1 MTIYVSFSPI
11 GVFASDEN
19 GRERAFA
26 PFPKDPKLA
35 AGAMQDC
42 MKTKLSR
49 EETEVVSKVKE
60 NHETTM
66 QPRPKGRDLIGS
78 VSSSPTGNSDLKDGV
93 STVVDELI
101 FEVKKEGHK
110 HEFPNPAGD
119 ALRKNMILIVEKQRL
134 FKNRTEFHA
143 FLHTVNFELSK
154 GSMQKE
160 PVNDK
165 LIIHAVNAL
174 DEIERTTNTL
184 VMRLREWYGQYFP
197 EAGYKLSDNK
207 AFSEYISTTLYR
219 SDVRGA
225 EPHDSLGS
233 DISKEDLE
241 EIRVFAKKILED
253 FKAREALEKYIEMK
267 SKKVC
272 PNTHAI
278 LGGMMAA
285 RLLAHAG
292 SLERLAKFPA
302 STIQILGAERAFFRF
317 KHGTGSSPKHGVIF
331 NTRYL
336 QSAPRDKKGKV
347 ARILAGKLAIAL
359 KLDFY
364 GGEFRGDS
372 LRKSVDSALQNQK
385 SSMRPRAQGHG
396 SFNSASNRPASYSHH
411 SNHSQKPR
419 TSEGSKTSGFHESD
433 RTHRPTNAAIRND
446 GSATGNRKQSI
457 RPPAKGHG
465 RSACKKRRK

>member
-19 GRERAFA
+19 GRERAFVS
-26 PFPKDPKLA
+26 FPKEPELA
-35 AGAMQDC
+35 ARAMQDC
-42 MKTKLSR
+42 MQSKLSR
-49 EETEVVSKVKE
+49 EESEIVSKLKE
-60 NHETTM
+60 
-66 QPRPKGRDLIGS
+66 
-78 VSSSPTGNSDLKDGV
+78 KDV
-93 STVVDELI
+93 I
-101 FEVKKEGHK
+101 FEIKKEGHT
-110 HEFPNPAGD
+110 HEFPNPAGE

-134 FKNRTEFHA
+134 FKNRMEFHSFIHA
-143 FLHTVNFELSK
+143 VNFEISK

-184 VMRLREWYGQYFP
+184 AMRLREWYGQYFP

-219 SDVRGA
+219 SEVRGA
-225 EPHDSLGS
+225 EPHESLGS

-253 FKAREALEKYIEMK
+253 FKAREELEKYIEIK

-347 ARILAGKLAIAL
+347 ARILAGKLSIAL

-364 GGEFRGDS
+364 GGEFRGDA
-372 LRKSVDSALQNQK
+372 LRKSIDNALLKQK
-385 SSMRPRAQGHG
+385 TSMRSRPQGHG
-396 SFNSASNRPASYSHH
+396 SFNSV
-411 SNHSQKPR
+411 SNHPSSHSHRSSHPQKPR
-419 TSEGSKTSGFHESD
+419 TSEGSKTSGFQSG
-433 RTHRPTNAAIRND
+433 TAHRPTNNAAMRDN
-446 GSATGNRKQSI
+446 GSAFVKPKQNV
-457 RPPAKGHG
+457 RPHAKGRG

>member
-1 MTIYVSFSPI
+1 MVVYVSFSPI

-19 GRERAFA
+19 GRERAFVS
-26 PFPKDPKLA
+26 FPKEPELA
-35 AGAMQDC
+35 ARAMQDG

-49 EETEVVSKVKE
+49 EENEIVSKLKE
-60 NHETTM
+60 
-66 QPRPKGRDLIGS
+66 
-78 VSSSPTGNSDLKDGV
+78 KDV
-93 STVVDELI
+93 I
-101 FEVKKEGHK
+101 FEIKKEDYK
-110 HEFPNPAGD
+110 HEFPNPAGE

-143 FLHTVNFELSK
+143 FIHAVNFELSK

-165 LIIHAVNAL
+165 LIVHAINAL

-184 VMRLREWYGQYFP
+184 AMRLREWYGQYFP

-219 SDVRGA
+219 SEVRGA

-233 DISKEDLE
+233 DMSKEDLE

-253 FKAREALEKYIEMK
+253 FKAREALEKYIELK
-267 SKKVC
+267 AKKVC

-347 ARILAGKLAIAL
+347 ARVLAGKLSIAL

-364 GGEFRGDS
+364 GGEFRGDA
-372 LRKSVDSALQNQK
+372 LRKSVDSALLNQK
-385 SSMRPRAQGHG
+385 SSMRPRPQGQG
-396 SFNSASNRPASYSHH
+396 SFNSASHSHRSSRP
-411 SNHSQKPR
+411 QKLQ
-419 TSEGSKTSGFHESD
+419 TSEDPKNSGFRSGTA
-433 RTHRPTNAAIRND
+433 RRPTNNANTRDN
-446 GSATGNRKQSI
+446 GSTFVKSKENV
-457 RPPAKGHG
+457 RPHAKGRG

>member
-11 GVFASDEN
+11 GVLASDES
-19 GRERAFA
+19 GQGRAFA

-35 AGAMQDC
+35 ANAMQDC
-42 MKTKLSR
+42 MKAKLSR
-49 EETEVVSKVKE
+49 EEKEVVLKVKE
-60 NHETTM
+60 
-66 QPRPKGRDLIGS
+66 K
-78 VSSSPTGNSDLKDGV
+78 
-93 STVVDELI
+93 ELL
-101 FEVKKEGHK
+101 FEVKKEGYK

-119 ALRKNMILIVEKQRL
+119 ALRKNMISIAEKQRL
-134 FKNRTEFHA
+134 FKNRMEFHSFIHA
-143 FLHTVNFELSK
+143 VNFELSK
-154 GSMQKE
+154 SSMQKE
-160 PVNDK
+160 VVDDK
-165 LIIHAVNAL
+165 LIVHAINAL

-184 VMRLREWYGQYFP
+184 AMRLREWYGQYFP

-225 EPHDSLGS
+225 EPHESLGS

-241 EIRVFAKKILED
+241 EIRAFAKKILED
-253 FKAREALEKYIEMK
+253 FKARETLEKYIEVK
-267 SKKVC
+267 AKKVC

-278 LGGMMAA
+278 LGGMMSA

-317 KHGTGSSPKHGVIF
+317 KHGMGSSPKHGVIF

-347 ARILAGKLAIAL
+347 ARILAGKLSIAL

-364 GGEFRGDS
+364 GGEFRGDA

-385 SSMRPRAQGHG
+385 TSMRPSHKGHG
-396 SFNSASNRPASYSHH
+396 SFNSVSNHPSSHSPH
-411 SNHSQKPR
+411 SNQPQKSR
-419 TSEGSKTSGFHESD
+419 TLEGSKPHGSPKQGITP
-433 RTHRPTNAAIRND
+433 RPTNNAAMRD
-446 GSATGNRKQSI
+446 KGSTSVNNTQST
-457 RPPAKGHG
+457 RPHAKGRG